1 MNTGD
6 AELERIV
13 KAVLQS
19 IERGAGGSTA
29 GSTAVAAPARAASVL
44 PATPLARLPM
54 GVFASLDDAVAEADV
69 AYRQMRSVAM
79 RSRVV
84 AAIRL
89 AGEKHAQELAELA
102 VAETGMGRVA
112 DKFVKNVAQALH
124 TPGVECLV
132 PTVLSGDHGLTLM
145 ENAAWGVV
153 ASVTPS
159 TNPAATLIN
168 NAISMIAAG
177 NSVVFAP
184 HPAAK
189 QVSQRTVA
197 LLNQAVVAAGGP
209 CNVIT
214 TVAQPNIATAQALF
228 CYPGIHLLTV
238 TGGEAVVED
247 ARKHTDKRLI
257 AAGAGNPPV
266 VVDETANL
274 EKAARDIV
282 WGASFDNN
290 IICVDE
296 KEVIVVAS
304 VADRLKAEMTKHKAV
319 ELSAD
324 QAKRLL
330 ELVLGK
336 VGLDNKGTVKREWVG
351 RDAAKIAAA
360 IGLTLPSDTRLLFV
374 ETAPDH
380 PFAVTELMM
389 PILPVIRVANVA
401 EAIDLAVKLEG
412 NCKHTAAMHSR
423 NLDNL
428 DHMANVINTSIFVKN
443 GPCLAGL
450 GFGGEGWTSMTITT
464 PTGEGVTSARTFV
477 RQRRCVLVDNFRI
490 V

>member
-1 MNTGD
+1 MNIGNAD
-6 AELERIV
+6 IERIV
-13 KAVLQS
+13 KAVVQS
-19 IERGAGGSTA
+19 MDRTNSN
-29 GSTAVAAPARAASVL
+29 SPSLVPARALSAA
-44 PATPLARLPM
+44 PLPM
-54 GVFASLDDAVAEADV
+54 GVFASLDDAVAEADK

-79 RSRVV
+79 RNLAV
-84 AAIRL
+84 AAIRQ

-112 DKFVKNVAQALH
+112 DKFVKNVAQARH

-145 ENAAWGVV
+145 ENAAWGVI

-159 TNPAATLIN
+159 TNPAATVIN

-177 NSVVFAP
+177 NTVVFAP

-189 QVSQRTVA
+189 GVSQRAVT
-197 LLNQAVVAAGGP
+197 LLNEAVVAAGGP
-209 CNVIT
+209 RNVIT
-214 TVAQPNIATAQALF
+214 TVLNPNIATAQQLF
-228 CYPGIHLLTV
+228 SYPGINLLTV
-238 TGGEAVVED
+238 TGGEAVVEE

-266 VVDETANL
+266 VVDETANI

-290 IICVDE
+290 IICADE

-304 VADRLKAEMTKHKAV
+304 VADRLKEEMKKHKAV
-319 ELSAD
+319 ELSAA
-324 QAKRLL
+324 QAARLVD
-330 ELVLGK
+330 LVLGK
-336 VGLDNKGTVKREWVG
+336 IGLDGKGTVKREWVG

-360 IGLTLPSDTRLLFV
+360 IDMTVPDDTRLLFV
-374 ETAPDH
+374 ETLPDH

-389 PILPVIRVANVA
+389 PILPVIRAANVDD
-401 EAIDLAVKLEG
+401 AINLAVKLEG
-412 NCKHTAAMHSR
+412 GCKHTAAMHSR

-428 DHMANVINTSIFVKN
+428 DRMANEINTSIFVKN

-477 RQRRCVLVDNFRI
+477 RLRRCVLVDNFRI